1 MLVNFL
7 LWALFG
13 LIAGAVAKFLLP
25 GRDPGGNNLMGWVI
39 TSLIGIG
46 GAVLGGWLS
55 SQMFGWDVTGFN
67 LQSFAVAVVGAILL
81 LIIYRLLTAGT
92 ASGVR

>member
-1 MLVNFL
+1 MLVNIL

-25 GRDPGGNNLMGWVI
+25 GKDPGGNNLVGWII

-46 GAVLGGWLS
+46 GAVLGGFLS
-55 SQMFGWDVTGFN
+55 SHLFSWDVTGFN
-67 LQSFAVAVVGAILL
+67 LPSFAIAVGGAIILL
-81 LIIYRLLTAGT
+81 LLYRLLT
-92 ASGVR
+92 SGGMSTR

>member
-1 MLVNFL
+1 MVVNFL

-13 LIAGAVAKFLLP
+13 LVAGAVAKFLLP

-46 GAVLGGWLS
+46 GAVLGGWLGS
-55 SQMFGWDVTGFN
+55 TLLGWSTVEFDLRG
-67 LQSFAVAVVGAILL
+67 FAVAVGGAVLL
-81 LIIYRLLTAGT
+81 LIVYRLATG
-92 ASGVR
+92 GVRSVR